1 MENVKELLKKEQQA
15 KDILANIGREK
26 EELAINKLAELKE
39 ILAALDCSHLLEA
52 KTIER
57 IVEKAIIKKGKV
69 VEVVKENNPVNIT
82 INKGKIVQGP
92 VQVVQDMTE
101 IEKHLDTI
109 TEQGK
114 EIEKLKKTIATM
126 QRNAAVKEEQGS
138 DNLNILR
145 QAITSKDKYIVEL
158 ESKLADKAYQ
168 AANDGYVVDGA
179 EVSLAVVN
187 ELSDEIERL
196 REKLAEKEAAEITE
210 TTNVFNEEDYMAF
223 LASQEESIM
232 SEINAYEQI
241 IEEPKKEIVEVKEEN
256 KDTDKPQFVTVSN
269 AKVGKNPNA
278 KLYQTEKCYLIAS
291 PTTDEIT
298 WLSNEELSDAY
309 KIAVENMLVAEHKFL
324 TNRTK
329 LSPVKINRNNGYMA
343 RSSAMKGITEFSME
357 DVLVGYVKIDNKFYL
372 YSYCPKYAR
381 PNVDS
386 LEAIIAKQN
395 KTMPNMSIVT
405 KVTAVVIDMYKE
417 YKALIDATKKEAERV
432 AEENAKSF
440 NEKQEARKAQREDDE
455 ALIAAAGLLDKVK
468 KDKKKVV
475 STASF
480 SSSSMLDDIEAEL
493 F

>member
-1 MENVKELLKKEQQA
+1 MKNVNELLKKEQQA

-109 TEQGK
+109 AEQKK

-126 QRNAAVKEEQGS
+126 QRNAAKKEIS
-138 DNLNILR
+138 NL
-145 QAITSKDKYIVEL
+145 SE
-158 ESKLADKAYQ
+158 
-168 AANDGYVVDGA
+168 
-179 EVSLAVVN
+179 
-187 ELSDEIERL
+187 
-196 REKLAEKEAAEITE
+196 
-210 TTNVFNEEDYMAF
+210 EEDYMEF

-232 SEINAYEQI
+232 LELKHYEQQQPI
-241 IEEPKKEIVEVKEEN
+241 VKEQVKKEVKEEKKTEKGEKKN
-256 KDTDKPQFVTVSN
+256 IDAPQFVEVSN
-269 AKVGKNPNA
+269 SKVGKNPNA

-309 KIAVENMLVAEHKFL
+309 KIAVENMLVTEHKFL

-357 DVLVGYVKIDNKFYL
+357 DVLVGYVKLNGKFYL

-381 PNVDS
+381 PSVDS
-386 LEAIIAKQN
+386 LEAIIAKKS
-395 KTMPNMSIVT
+395 KTMPEMSIVT
-405 KVTAVVIDMYKE
+405 KVTAEVIDMYKE
-417 YKALIDATKKEAERV
+417 YKALLDANKKEADKK
-432 AEENAKSF
+432 AEESAKSF
-440 NEKQEARKAQREDDE
+440 NEKVEARRAQRETDE
-455 ALIAAAGLLDKVK
+455 ALIAKAGLLNKVK
-468 KDKKKVV
+468 KNKKNLIPSPVDV
-475 STASF
+475 LT
-480 SSSSMLDDIEAEL
+480 SSVLDDVEDEL

>member
-26 EELAINKLAELKE
+26 EELAINKLTELKE

-52 KTIER
+52 ETIER

-69 VEVVKENNPVNIT
+69 VEVAKENNPVNIT

-101 IEKHLDTI
+101 IEKHLNTI
-109 TEQGK
+109 AEQGK
-114 EIEKLKKTIATM
+114 
-126 QRNAAVKEEQGS
+126 
-138 DNLNILR
+138 
-145 QAITSKDKYIVEL
+145 
-158 ESKLADKAYQ
+158 
-168 AANDGYVVDGA
+168 
-179 EVSLAVVN
+179 
-187 ELSDEIERL
+187 EIERL
-196 REKLAEKEAAEITE
+196 REKLAEKEAAKITE
-210 TTNVFNEEDYMAF
+210 TTNVFNEDDYMEF

-232 SEINAYEQI
+232 SELKHYEQQQPI
-241 IEEPKKEIVEVKEEN
+241 VKEQVKKEVKEEKKTEKGEKKN
-256 KDTDKPQFVTVSN
+256 IDVPQFVEVSN
-269 AKVGKNPNA
+269 SKVGKNPNA

-417 YKALIDATKKEAERV
+417 YKALVDAAKKETERV

-468 KDKKKVV
+468 KDKKKLV

>member
-1 MENVKELLKKEQQA
+1 MKNVNELLKKEQQA

-26 EELAINKLAELKE
+26 EELAINKLTELKE

-52 KTIER
+52 ETIER

-69 VEVVKENNPVNIT
+69 VEIVKENNPVNIT
-82 INKGKIVQGP
+82 INKGKIVPGP

-101 IEKHLDTI
+101 IEKHLNTI
-109 TEQGK
+109 AEQGK
-114 EIEKLKKTIATM
+114 
-126 QRNAAVKEEQGS
+126 
-138 DNLNILR
+138 
-145 QAITSKDKYIVEL
+145 
-158 ESKLADKAYQ
+158 
-168 AANDGYVVDGA
+168 
-179 EVSLAVVN
+179 
-187 ELSDEIERL
+187 EIERL
-196 REKLAEKEAAEITE
+196 REKLAEKEAAKITE
-210 TTNVFNEEDYMAF
+210 TTNVFNEDDYMEF

-232 SEINAYEQI
+232 SELKHYEQQQPI
-241 IEEPKKEIVEVKEEN
+241 VKEQVKKEVKEEKKTEKGEKKN
-256 KDTDKPQFVTVSN
+256 IDAPQFVEVSN
-269 AKVGKNPNA
+269 SKVGKNPNA

-395 KTMPNMSIVT
+395 KTMPNMPIVT

-417 YKALIDATKKEAERV
+417 YKALVDAAKKETERV

-440 NEKQEARKAQREDDE
+440 NEKQEARRAQREDDE

-468 KDKKKVV
+468 KNKKKVV
-475 STASF
+475 PTASF
-480 SSSSMLDDIEAEL
+480 SSSSMLDDIEAKL

>member
-1 MENVKELLKKEQQA
+1 MKNVNELLKKEQQA

-26 EELAINKLAELKE
+26 EELAINKLTELKE

-52 KTIER
+52 ETIER

-109 TEQGK
+109 AEQKK

-126 QRNAAVKEEQGS
+126 QRNAAKKEISNPSE
-138 DNLNILR
+138 
-145 QAITSKDKYIVEL
+145 
-158 ESKLADKAYQ
+158 
-168 AANDGYVVDGA
+168 
-179 EVSLAVVN
+179 
-187 ELSDEIERL
+187 
-196 REKLAEKEAAEITE
+196 
-210 TTNVFNEEDYMAF
+210 EEDYMAF

-241 IEEPKKEIVEVKEEN
+241 IEEPKEEIVEVKEEN

-417 YKALIDATKKEAERV
+417 YKALIDTTKKEAERV

-440 NEKQEARKAQREDDE
+440 NEKQEARRAQREADE

-468 KDKKKVV
+468 KDEKKVV

>member
-26 EELAINKLAELKE
+26 EELAINKLTELKE

-52 KTIER
+52 ETIER

-101 IEKHLDTI
+101 IEKHLNTI
-109 TEQGK
+109 AEQGK
-114 EIEKLKKTIATM
+114 
-126 QRNAAVKEEQGS
+126 
-138 DNLNILR
+138 
-145 QAITSKDKYIVEL
+145 
-158 ESKLADKAYQ
+158 
-168 AANDGYVVDGA
+168 
-179 EVSLAVVN
+179 
-187 ELSDEIERL
+187 EIERL
-196 REKLAEKEAAEITE
+196 REKLAEKEAAKITE
-210 TTNVFNEEDYMAF
+210 TTNVFNEDDYMEF

-232 SEINAYEQI
+232 SELKHYEQQQPI
-241 IEEPKKEIVEVKEEN
+241 VKEQVKKEVKEEKKTEKGEKKN
-256 KDTDKPQFVTVSN
+256 IDAPQFVEVSN
-269 AKVGKNPNA
+269 SKVGKNPNA

-417 YKALIDATKKEAERV
+417 YKALVDAAKKETERV

-440 NEKQEARKAQREDDE
+440 NEKQEARRAQREDDE

-468 KDKKKVV
+468 KNKKKVV
-475 STASF
+475 PTASF
-480 SSSSMLDDIEAEL
+480 SSSSMLDDIEAKL

>member
-1 MENVKELLKKEQQA
+1 MKNVNELLKKEQQA

-26 EELAINKLAELKE
+26 EELAINKLTELKE
-39 ILAALDCSHLLEA
+39 ILAALDCSHFLEA
-52 KTIER
+52 ETIER

-109 TEQGK
+109 AEQKK

-126 QRNAAVKEEQGS
+126 QRNAAKKEISNPSE
-138 DNLNILR
+138 
-145 QAITSKDKYIVEL
+145 
-158 ESKLADKAYQ
+158 
-168 AANDGYVVDGA
+168 
-179 EVSLAVVN
+179 
-187 ELSDEIERL
+187 
-196 REKLAEKEAAEITE
+196 
-210 TTNVFNEEDYMAF
+210 EEDYMAF

-241 IEEPKKEIVEVKEEN
+241 IEEPKEEIVEVKEEN

-417 YKALIDATKKEAERV
+417 YKALIDTTKKEAERV

-440 NEKQEARKAQREDDE
+440 NEKQEARRAQREADE

-468 KDKKKVV
+468 KDEKKVV

>member
-26 EELAINKLAELKE
+26 EELAINKLTELKE

-52 KTIER
+52 ETIER

-101 IEKHLDTI
+101 IEKHLNTI
-109 TEQGK
+109 AEQGK
-114 EIEKLKKTIATM
+114 
-126 QRNAAVKEEQGS
+126 
-138 DNLNILR
+138 
-145 QAITSKDKYIVEL
+145 
-158 ESKLADKAYQ
+158 
-168 AANDGYVVDGA
+168 
-179 EVSLAVVN
+179 
-187 ELSDEIERL
+187 EIERL
-196 REKLAEKEAAEITE
+196 REKLAEKEAAKITE
-210 TTNVFNEEDYMAF
+210 TTNVFNEDDYMEF

-232 SEINAYEQI
+232 SELKHYEQQQPI
-241 IEEPKKEIVEVKEEN
+241 VKKEVKEEKKTEKGEKKN
-256 KDTDKPQFVTVSN
+256 IDAPQFVEVSN
-269 AKVGKNPNA
+269 SKIGKNPNA

-468 KDKKKVV
+468 KDKKKLV

>member
-1 MENVKELLKKEQQA
+1 MKNVNELLKKEQQA

-26 EELAINKLAELKE
+26 EELAINKLTELKE

-52 KTIER
+52 ETIER

-69 VEVVKENNPVNIT
+69 VEVAKENNPVNIT

-101 IEKHLDTI
+101 IEKHLNTI
-109 TEQGK
+109 AEQGK
-114 EIEKLKKTIATM
+114 
-126 QRNAAVKEEQGS
+126 
-138 DNLNILR
+138 
-145 QAITSKDKYIVEL
+145 
-158 ESKLADKAYQ
+158 
-168 AANDGYVVDGA
+168 
-179 EVSLAVVN
+179 
-187 ELSDEIERL
+187 EIERL
-196 REKLAEKEAAEITE
+196 REKLAEKEAAKITE
-210 TTNVFNEEDYMAF
+210 TTNVFNEDDYMEF

-232 SEINAYEQI
+232 SELKHYEQQQPI
-241 IEEPKKEIVEVKEEN
+241 VKEQVKKEVKEEKKTEKGEKKN
-256 KDTDKPQFVTVSN
+256 IDAPQFVEVSN
-269 AKVGKNPNA
+269 SKVGKNPNA

-417 YKALIDATKKEAERV
+417 YKALVDAAKKETERV

-440 NEKQEARKAQREDDE
+440 NEKQEARRAQREDDE

-468 KDKKKVV
+468 KNKKKVV
-475 STASF
+475 PTASF
-480 SSSSMLDDIEAEL
+480 SSSSMLDDIEAKL

>member
-26 EELAINKLAELKE
+26 EELAINKLTELKE

-52 KTIER
+52 ETIER

-69 VEVVKENNPVNIT
+69 VEVAKENNPVNIT

-101 IEKHLDTI
+101 IEKHLNTI
-109 TEQGK
+109 AEQGK
-114 EIEKLKKTIATM
+114 
-126 QRNAAVKEEQGS
+126 
-138 DNLNILR
+138 
-145 QAITSKDKYIVEL
+145 
-158 ESKLADKAYQ
+158 
-168 AANDGYVVDGA
+168 
-179 EVSLAVVN
+179 
-187 ELSDEIERL
+187 EIERL
-196 REKLAEKEAAEITE
+196 REKLAEKEAAKITE
-210 TTNVFNEEDYMAF
+210 TTNVFNEDDYMEF

-232 SEINAYEQI
+232 SELKHYEQQQPI
-241 IEEPKKEIVEVKEEN
+241 VKEQVKKDVKEEKKTEKGEKKN
-256 KDTDKPQFVTVSN
+256 IDAPQFVEVSN
-269 AKVGKNPNA
+269 SKVGKNPNA

-417 YKALIDATKKEAERV
+417 YKALVDAAKKETERV

-440 NEKQEARKAQREDDE
+440 NEKQEARRAQREDDE

-468 KDKKKVV
+468 KNKKKVV
-475 STASF
+475 PTASF
-480 SSSSMLDDIEAEL
+480 SSSSMLDDIEAKL